1 MNRFKH
7 SLAMAAVVVTVA
19 AILAGCNFSTDGE
32 EPTPV
37 LRPTLG
43 PPIAWATARTDVPA
57 PPPPTATAFVFSSP
71 TPAPTLTASSTEAAP
86 PTKES
91 PPTLTPSATRTQF
104 AIFTATSAP
113 TLTATTETLPS
124 ATSAP
129 TLTAPT
135 ETLPSATI
143 APSLTL
149 PPALTRASS
158 ATPTVPPSFTP
169 SIILTSTPAPTSVP
183 AALVC
188 PTCDNLRLRS
198 SPGTAG
204 GIVTLLP
211 ANLPLSVIGRT
222 ADNAWVQ
229 VVLEDG
235 TSGWVAAQYLVLN
248 IALST
253 VSVTGT
259 VQDAPTAVASGTGV
273 VLSGVS
279 SNARRI
285 FLDGLAKG
293 NLAHA
298 FTRVGDSISAA
309 PQFLTQIGSG
319 TYQLG
324 EYGYLGTAIRFF
336 SGPNGRGNNPFA
348 ASSMAA
354 RNGWSTESVLNP
366 ANADAGI
373 CRAGETPLACEY
385 RVTRPAVA
393 LIMFGTNDSG
403 GMPTATFQANLQTIV
418 QTSINMGVIPVLSTI
433 PPKRYNPATDGRVA
447 EFNQVIIA
455 TARAYDVPLWDYY
468 SAMIALPDGGLSSDG
483 VHPSTPPSGIT
494 TIFDAAN
501 LRYGYTVR
509 NFTALQVLYTLWQY
523 VLYDADQALP
533 ATAPPAGGVP
543 TSAPTSAPGGLDDPA
558 CMGVRPSNLVVGGQG
573 RVTPGQP
580 NKMRSAPGTAAP
592 QVGSIPGE
600 AIFSVVGGPRCADG
614 YLWWQVSYNGAVGW
628 TAAGSGT
635 EDWVVPYP

>member
-1 MNRFKH
+1 MNRFRH
-7 SLAMAAVVVTVA
+7 SLAMAAMLVAVA
-19 AILAGCNFSTDGE
+19 AILAGCNFSTDSE
-32 EPTPV
+32 EPTTVP
-37 LRPTLG
+37 RPTLG
-43 PPIAWATARTDVPA
+43 TPIAWATARTDVPA

-71 TPAPTLTASSTEAAP
+71 TPPPTLAVP
-86 PTKES
+86 PTKE
-91 PPTLTPSATRTQF
+91 PLPTLTPSATRTQF
-104 AIFTATSAP
+104 AIFTETSAP
-113 TLTATTETLPS
+113 ALTATTETLPPTTS
-124 ATSAP
+124 APVLTATSAP
-129 TLTAPT
+129 T
-135 ETLPSATI
+135 
-143 APSLTL
+143 LTL

-158 ATPTVPPSFTP
+158 ATPTAPPSFTP
-169 SIILTSTPAPTSVP
+169 AVILSSTPLPTSAP

-222 ADNAWVQ
+222 ADSAWVQ
-229 VVLEDG
+229 VVLSDG
-235 TSGWVAAQYLVLN
+235 VSGWVAAQYLVLN
-248 IALST
+248 IDLST
-253 VSVTGT
+253 VSVTGA
-259 VQDAPTAVASGTGV
+259 VQDAPTAVAGGSGV
-273 VLSGVS
+273 VSGVS

-293 NLAHA
+293 NLPHA

-324 EYGYLGTAIRFF
+324 EYSDLITAIRFF
-336 SGPNGRGNNPFA
+336 SGPNGRGANPFA

-366 ANADAGI
+366 ANADPGI

-403 GMPTATFQANLQTIV
+403 GMPTATFQANLQAIV
-418 QTSINMGVIPVLSTI
+418 QTSINMGVIPVLSTV
-433 PPKRYNPATDGRVA
+433 PPKRYNPATDGRII
-447 EFNQVIIA
+447 EFNQVIMA

-468 SAMIALPDGGLSSDG
+468 TAMVALPDGGLSPDG

-501 LRYGYTVR
+501 LRYGYTMR
-509 NFTALQVLYTLWQY
+509 NFTALQVLDALWRY

-533 ATAPPAGGVP
+533 ATAPPSGGVP

-558 CMGVRPSNLVVGGQG
+558 CMGVRPSSLVVGGQG
-573 RVTPGQP
+573 RVTPGLP
-580 NKMRSAPGTAAP
+580 NKMRSAPGTAAAE
-592 QVGSIPGE
+592 VGSIPGE
-600 AIFSVVGGPRCADG
+600 AIFAVVGGPRCADG
-614 YLWWQVSYNGAVGW
+614 YLWWQVSYNGVTGW
-628 TAAGSGT
+628 TAAGSST

>member
-1 MNRFKH
+1 MNRFRH
-7 SLAMAAVVVTVA
+7 SLAMAAMLVAVA
-19 AILAGCNFSTDGE
+19 AILAGCNFSTDSE
-32 EPTPV
+32 EPTTVP
-37 LRPTLG
+37 RPTLG
-43 PPIAWATARTDVPA
+43 TPIAWATARTDVPA

-71 TPAPTLTASSTEAAP
+71 TPPPTLAVP
-86 PTKES
+86 PTKE
-91 PPTLTPSATRTQF
+91 PLPTLTPSATRTQF
-104 AIFTATSAP
+104 AIFTETSAPALTATSETLLPTTSAPVLTATSAP
-113 TLTATTETLPS
+113 T
-124 ATSAP
+124 
-129 TLTAPT
+129 
-135 ETLPSATI
+135 
-143 APSLTL
+143 LTL

-158 ATPTVPPSFTP
+158 ATPTAPPSFTP
-169 SIILTSTPAPTSVP
+169 AVILSSTPLPTSAP

-222 ADNAWVQ
+222 ADSVWVQ
-229 VVLEDG
+229 VVLSDG
-235 TSGWVAAQYLVLN
+235 VSGWVAAQYLVLN
-248 IALST
+248 IDLST
-253 VSVTGT
+253 VSVTGA
-259 VQDAPTAVASGTGV
+259 VQDAPTAVAGGSGV
-273 VLSGVS
+273 VSGVS

-293 NLAHA
+293 NLPHA

-324 EYGYLGTAIRFF
+324 EYSDLITAIRFF
-336 SGPNGRGNNPFA
+336 SGPNGRGANPFA

-366 ANADAGI
+366 ANADPGI
-373 CRAGETPLACEY
+373 CRGGETPLACEY

-403 GMPTATFQANLQTIV
+403 GMPTATFQANLQAIV
-418 QTSINMGVIPVLSTI
+418 QTSINMGVIPVLSTV
-433 PPKRYNPATDGRVA
+433 PPKRYNPATDGRII
-447 EFNQVIIA
+447 EFNQVIMA

-468 SAMIALPDGGLSSDG
+468 TAMVALPDGGLSPDG

-501 LRYGYTVR
+501 LRYGYTMR
-509 NFTALQVLYTLWQY
+509 NFTALQVLDALWRY

-533 ATAPPAGGVP
+533 ATAPPSGGVP

-558 CMGVRPSNLVVGGQG
+558 CMGVRPSSLVVGGQG
-573 RVTPGQP
+573 RVTPGLP
-580 NKMRSAPGTAAP
+580 NKMRSAPGTAAAE
-592 QVGSIPGE
+592 VGSIPGE
-600 AIFSVVGGPRCADG
+600 AIFAVVGGPRCADG
-614 YLWWQVSYNGAVGW
+614 YLWWQVSYNGVTGW
-628 TAAGSGT
+628 TAAGSST